1 MSLALILTYG
11 VLGFFAAVGAA
22 FLLVRLLQETVLRGP
37 AEKVRMIAVVPVSQ
51 GEGGRIADEIWRYR
65 FFFDQRE
72 ISDGF
77 VLLVG
82 EELDEE
88 SLQCCRILSEQYP
101 WIGYCSAEE
110 YQKMFAALF

>member
-22 FLLVRLLQETVLRGP
+22 FLLVRLLQETVLR
-37 AEKVRMIAVVPVSQ
+37 
-51 GEGGRIADEIWRYR
+51 

-88 SLQCCRILSEQYP
+88 SLQCCRILSGEYP
-101 WIGYCSAEE
+101 WVGYCSAEE

>member
-22 FLLVRLLQETVLRGP
+22 FLLRGP

-88 SLQCCRILSEQYP
+88 SLQCCRILSGEYP
-101 WIGYCSAEE
+101 WVGYCSAEK

>member
-1 MSLALILTYG
+1 MSIGMILTYG

-37 AEKVRMIAVVPVSQ
+37 EEKVRMVAVVPVSR

-72 ISDGF
+72 IADGV

-82 EELDEE
+82 EELDED
-88 SLQCCRILSEQYP
+88 SLHCCRILAGRYP
-101 WIGYCSAEE
+101 WVRYCSGEE
-110 YQKMFAALF
+110 YRRISADLF